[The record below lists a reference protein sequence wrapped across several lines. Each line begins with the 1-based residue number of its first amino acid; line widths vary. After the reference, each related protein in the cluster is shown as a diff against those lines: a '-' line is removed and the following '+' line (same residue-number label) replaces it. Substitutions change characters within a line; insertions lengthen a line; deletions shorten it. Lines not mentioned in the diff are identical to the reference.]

1 MSELISRDVVL
12 HVAWLARL
20 FLTDEQ
26 IEAMTKQ
33 FNEIL
38 SYFRKLDSVDTSNV
52 PLELYVTPLKDI
64 TREDIVEES
73 LNPDEALKNAPK
85 REGKYF
91 KAPRM
96 M

>member
-1 MSELISRDVVL
+1 MSELISKDVVL
-12 HVAWLARL
+12 HVAWLARI

-26 IEAMTKQ
+26 VEEMTKQ

-38 SYFRKLDSVDTSNV
+38 LYFRKLDAVDTSNV
-52 PLELYVTPLKDI
+52 PLELYVTPLKNIARD
-64 TREDIVEES
+64 DIVGVS

-85 REGKYF
+85 REGRYF
-91 KAPRM
+91 KAPKM

>member
-20 FLTDEQ
+20 YLTDEQ

-73 LNPDEALKNAPK
+73 LNPEEALKNAPK

>member
-38 SYFRKLDSVDTSNV
+38 SYFRKLDRVDTSNV

-64 TREDIVEES
+64 TREDIVEAS

-91 KAPRM
+91 KAPKM